1 MNIRKLALTL
11 AEVLIVIGIIGVVAA
26 MTIPT
31 LITNYQKQT
40 TVEQLKKTYSEIS
53 QIIRRSEVDNGPVK
67 SWDFAPTTWDVAHT
81 QTFFDTYLKPYMVEP
96 KFCSTGLLNT
106 CSTAAIS
113 GFGLNYTLNNGS
125 GFAIV
130 LGSGT
135 VYISIDINGSQ
146 KPNADGKDIFAFQIT
161 PTDGLSPFGYAK
173 GLTRVRIID
182 NGAYK
187 CTTVNKGMCAALIMF
202 DGWKIADDY
211 PW

>member
-1 MNIRKLALTL
+1 
-11 AEVLIVIGIIGVVAA
+11 
-26 MTIPT
+26 
-31 LITNYQKQT
+31 
-40 TVEQLKKTYSEIS
+40 
-53 QIIRRSEVDNGPVK
+53 
-67 SWDFAPTTWDVAHT
+67 
-81 QTFFDTYLKPYMVEP
+81 MVEP
-96 KFCSTGLLNT
+96 KFCSTGISNP
-106 CSTAAIS
+106 CSTAAVS
-113 GFGLNYTLNNGS
+113 GSGLNYTLNNGS

-130 LGSGT
+130 LGLGT